1 MAKLT
6 INNMNNLIEQM
17 NTKISKD
24 LEVPKL
30 KITYKVSEK
39 AKSKFG
45 HCRYIEPGHYLVN
58 LSSFIL
64 DTELEKDTICHE
76 LCHAYDHHY
85 FKSLPQNND
94 PAPHGIAW
102 KMLMKEVFGY
112 VDVKA
117 QGIHQ
122 SNSKENELIKTGENN
137 FSLYVKGDKKA
148 IFTISNNT
156 VDIRTPQNKFFDS
169 ILEEEKY
176 MTMFINLY
184 KKN

>member
-1 MAKLT
+1 MENTNLKELNHQIAKSLGV
-6 INNMNNLIEQM
+6 
-17 NTKISKD
+17 K
-24 LEVPKL
+24 PL
-30 KITYKVSEK
+30 KITYKISDK

-45 HCRYIEPGHYLVN
+45 HCRYIEQGHYLIN

-64 DTELEKDTICHE
+64 NTELEKDTICHE

-85 FKSLPQNND
+85 FKSLSQNND

-102 KMLMKEVFGY
+102 KMLMEKVFGY

-122 SNSKENELIKTGENN
+122 SNSKLNELIKVGNKM
-137 FSLYVKGDKKA
+137 FDLYIEGNKKA
-148 IFTISNNT
+148 IFKISDNI
-156 VDIRTPQNKFFDS
+156 VAIRTPQNKFFDN

-176 MTMFINLY
+176 MAMFINLY
-184 KKN
+184 KK